1 MTPVFIYTII
11 SCALFWG
18 IYSYRDR
25 RGSVKGYSPA
35 ELVPFYVLMRFVP
48 LFMMQDRSTSNYIAL
63 ISDAAVLAAV
73 CFSASGMSR
82 SKSTAAALYLFCPL
96 PVICMTVGGTS
107 MIIINIAVCA
117 AALIFLGILNSRYPL
132 ASPSVFTGAYAM
144 ISTGIHFASY
154 SLFAQKHKFRELYS
168 GTYFPTFL
176 AAGILLV
183 SAGLVL
189 LFVRLRSYGKQG
201 NAGNKEEA
209 SAPSPAYTPEKF
221 GKKNI
226 IHMILITAA
235 YAFVVFF
242 QLGSHEAPETSRKFN
257 SNDPENAEII
267 IDLGEYKTVNDL
279 QIFLGP
285 ESLRKISVS
294 AYDEVEREWKVIK
307 EEEELKTAFAWN
319 KVSVSWSVR
328 YIGIVFSSEDTHFNE
343 IIILGDNDQVITP
356 VNTAE
361 YSELFDEQDKFPGSE
376 ATYYYR
382 MMFDE
387 IYHGR
392 TGYEFIHNLPI
403 YENTHPPLGKTL
415 IGLGIRAFG
424 MNPFGWRFTVAVF
437 GTLMVPL
444 MYLFAWKISHR
455 SGTALTGGVLLAT
468 ECMHLTLSRIATID
482 IIVAHFIVMM
492 FFFMYCFVEEM
503 NRDGKFSKQLLWIFL
518 SGISMAL
525 AVATK
530 WTGLYA
536 AAGIAVLFFTF
547 LIKHCA
553 KKKTFKESVPYL
565 VKLCIACVAA
575 FILIPALAYVLSYI
589 EFAQVYTDKDI
600 IHHAIEN
607 SKSMYSYHSNVTD
620 SHPYQSEWY
629 EWLTDKKPLL
639 DAINSFPDDR
649 VSSVATFMNPFIAF
663 AGLAA
668 FFHNVFL
675 WRTRKSTSAQY
686 LSIAYLAMLMPWLFV
701 HRTVFI
707 YQYFGCL
714 LIMIL
719 LICNSVRSM
728 SGNIRKKECIVMAV
742 SAVVFFMFLPEASG
756 IAVPR
761 TYIKHVL
768 ELVPT
773 WIFE

>member
-1 MTPVFIYTII
+1 MTSVFIYTII
-11 SCALFWG
+11 SCALFWC

-25 RGSVKGYSPA
+25 HNMIKGYSPA
-35 ELVPFYVLMRFVP
+35 ELVPFYVLMRLVP
-48 LFMMQDRSTSNYIAL
+48 LFMMQERGTSNYVACIL
-63 ISDAAVLAAV
+63 DAVVLAAV
-73 CFSASGMSR
+73 CFAASGMTR
-82 SKSTAAALYLFCPL
+82 SKSIAAALYIFSPL
-96 PVICMTVGGTS
+96 PVICIAVGGTK
-107 MIIINIAVCA
+107 MIIANIAVTA
-117 AALIFLGILNSRYPL
+117 AALVVTGIMSSKYPL
-132 ASPSVFTGAYAM
+132 SSPSSFMRSYVT
-144 ISTGIHFASY
+144 ICTGIHFGGY
-154 SLFAQKHKFRELYS
+154 SLFAQRHSFSELYNKH
-168 GTYFPTFL
+168 YFPTFL
-176 AAGILLV
+176 VAGLLLIT
-183 SAGLVL
+183 AGLVM
-189 LFVRLRSYGKQG
+189 LFPAIRNYGKQG
-201 NAGNKEEA
+201 STSGNGEDVPAISSEA
-209 SAPSPAYTPEKF
+209 PEKF
-221 GKKNI
+221 GKKNFIHI
-226 IHMILITAA
+226 IILTAL
-235 YAFVVFF
+235 YAAVVFF
-242 QLGSHEAPETSRKFN
+242 QLGSHTSPETSRKFN
-257 SNDPENAEII
+257 SNDPDNSEII
-267 IDLGEYKTVNDL
+267 IDLGEYKNVSGL

-307 EEEELKTAFAWN
+307 EGEELKTAFAWN
-319 KVSVSWSVR
+319 RVDFSWSVR
-328 YIGIVFSSEDTHFNE
+328 YIGIVFSHEDTHFNE
-343 IIILGDNDQVITP
+343 VIVLGSDDSVITP
-356 VNTAE
+356 VNTSA
-361 YSELFDEQDKFPGSE
+361 YPELFDEQDEFPGTE
-376 ATYYYR
+376 ASYYYR

-455 SGTALTGGVLLAT
+455 SGSALTGGVLLAT
-468 ECMHLTLSRIATID
+468 ESMHLTLSRIATID
-482 IIVAHFIVMM
+482 IIVAQFIVMM
-492 FFFMYCFVEEM
+492 FFFMYCFVDEM
-503 NRDGKFSKQLLWIFL
+503 LRGGKLSKQILWIFL
-518 SGISMAL
+518 CGVSTAL
-525 AVATK
+525 AIATK

-536 AAGIAVLFFTF
+536 AAGIAVIFFTF

-553 KKKTFKESVPYL
+553 EKKTLKESMPYL
-565 VKLCIACVAA
+565 LKLFVVCVIS
-575 FILIPALAYVLSYI
+575 FIVIPSVTYVLSYI

-629 EWLTDKKPLL
+629 EWITDKKPLL
-639 DAINSFPDDR
+639 DAINSFDGDR

-675 WRTRKSTSAQY
+675 WRTRKSMAAQY
-686 LSIAYLAMLMPWLFV
+686 LSISYIAMLMPWLFI

-719 LICNSVRSM
+719 LICNSLRSM
-728 SGNIRKKECIVMAV
+728 KGSARKREIITMAV
-742 SAVVFFMFLPEASG
+742 SAAVFFMFLPESTG